1 MNRRRLIQMLLLG
14 CLSTIALSSFASCQ
28 RNKSGHTIEQDSVER
43 VDTSDVAPAFPLPAI
58 PMTIQNVD
66 DRAAYFVA
74 HFWDECD
81 FNDPELA
88 QHPTRLEQS
97 LANFL
102 GIASRLPLDKVK
114 KPLLQPLESS
124 RGELFSLFVDLYE
137 KYLFEPNS
145 PFFNE
150 DLYYP
155 IVEWITHSPKASL
168 AQLERAKYRLLLMAR
183 NKVGTPAEQFSF
195 IQPGGEVGRLSD
207 MRGKPTL
214 LLFYSPGCQSCKRA
228 LEELQQDAF
237 FSNKVQANRLNI
249 LFIDAEID
257 PDEWARTIDE
267 LPSFGVKGFNS
278 DGRIVN
284 VPLYDL
290 KASPTLLLLDA
301 KGIVLLKD
309 RSLGEIRESLGE
321 LL

>member
-1 MNRRRLIQMLLLG
+1 MNRRRLTQILLLG
-14 CLSTIALSSFASCQ
+14 LFSMMGLSSFASCQ
-28 RNKSGHTIEQDSVER
+28 SCKNGHTMEKDSLEH
-43 VDTSDVAPAFPLPAI
+43 VDTSDITPAFPSPTI

-66 DRAAYFVA
+66 ERAAYFVA

-81 FNDPELA
+81 FNDPELTKRPA
-88 QHPTRLEQS
+88 RIEQS
-97 LANFL
+97 MANFL
-102 GIASRLPLDKVK
+102 GIATRLPLEQVK
-114 KPLLQPLESS
+114 KPMLQPLESS
-124 RGELFSLFVDLYE
+124 RGELFSLFIDLYE

-150 DLYYP
+150 EYYYP

-168 AQLERAKYRLLLMAR
+168 AQLERAKHRLHLMAR
-183 NKVGTPAEQFSF
+183 NRVGTPAEQFSF
-195 IQPGGEVGRLSD
+195 IQPTGEVGRLSD
-207 MRGKPTL
+207 MRGKLTL
-214 LLFYSPGCQSCKRA
+214 LFFYSPGCQSCKRV

-237 FSNKVQANRLNI
+237 FQNRVQTSRLNI
-249 LFIDAEID
+249 LFIDSETD
-257 PDEWARTIDE
+257 SDEWSRTIDE

-278 DGRIVN
+278 DGRIAN

-309 RSLGEIRESLGE
+309 RSLREIRESLEE
-321 LL
+321 LP

>member
-1 MNRRRLIQMLLLG
+1 MNRRCLVQMLLLG
-14 CLSTIALSSFASCQ
+14 FLSTMALSSFASCQ
-28 RNKSGHTIEQDSVER
+28 RNKNGHTLGQDSLEC
-43 VDTSDVAPAFPLPAI
+43 VDTSDITPAFPLPTI

-66 DRAAYFVA
+66 ERAAYFVA

-81 FNDPELA
+81 FNAPELSKRPA
-88 QHPTRLEQS
+88 RVEQS
-97 LANFL
+97 MANFL
-102 GIASRLPLDKVK
+102 GIASRLPLEQVK
-114 KPLLQPLESS
+114 KPMLLPLESS

-155 IVEWITHSPKASL
+155 IVEWIIHSPKASL
-168 AQLERAKYRLLLMAR
+168 AQLERAKYRLQLMNR
-183 NKVGTPAEQFSF
+183 NRVGQPAEQFTF
-195 IQPGGEVGRLSD
+195 TQPSGEVGRLSD
-207 MRGKPTL
+207 MRGKNTL
-214 LLFYSPGCQSCKRA
+214 LFFYTPGCHSCA
-228 LEELQQDAF
+228 GVLAELQEDPFLVSQIET
-237 FSNKVQANRLNI
+237 KELNL
-249 LFIDAEID
+249 LFIDSETD
-257 PDEWARTIDE
+257 PDEWMRTLDE

-278 DGRIVN
+278 DGRVVN

-309 RSLGEIRESLGE
+309 RSLREVRESLE
-321 LL
+321 RLL